1 MLGGPFSLE
10 FAEHGT
16 FEVAIII
23 EPPCQTTKGVGM
35 YAARRKNELA
45 MSPPSVASK
54 RVSPFYV
61 SNDC

>member
-35 YAARRKNELA
+35 YAARIE
-45 MSPPSVASK
+45 
-54 RVSPFYV
+54 
-61 SNDC
+61 